1 MARPNGRCAVTA
13 EIGLLLFVLGLVAS
27 GAQAVLGLRAGQR
40 TEMAAASAA
49 AAQVCA
55 AAFAAAFALLIVCF
69 ARSDFSLAAV
79 AANSH
84 SAKPLVYK
92 IAATWGH
99 HEGSMAL
106 WCVISSVAGLAL
118 AGFRGGLASPLW
130 SAALGVQG
138 LVTLGAAAYTAAL
151 SNPFARLAT
160 PPIEGAGLNP
170 LLQDP
175 ALVLHP
181 PMLYLG
187 YVGLSVPF
195 SLAVAALWT
204 RSFGPELAQAI
215 RPWALLAWSA
225 LTVGIGLGSY
235 WAYYELGWG
244 GAWFWDP
251 VENASFLPWLIGTAL
266 LHSAIVT
273 ARRGSMM
280 GWTLLLAIA
289 GFACSLLG
297 TFLVR
302 SGVLSSVHAFAV
314 DPSRGVAVLALFA
327 CAVGGALTLFAWRAP
342 HLPAPSGFVALS
354 REGALAFN
362 NFGVAICAGVV
373 LIGTLYPLA
382 AEAVSGRALS
392 VGAPFFNATFGPLAG
407 LILLAAPFGPLLA
420 WRRGDLRAAWRSL
433 VWAGIGALLAVGVG
447 LAYRG
452 GVAAALGLGIGAWMA
467 LGALTYLWRRAGAG
481 PGRAARVLAAPLAVW
496 ALAAAHFGAGVLTIG
511 AVAQASFRFE
521 RSASLAP
528 GDRVTFAGR
537 EVRLVRVEDFEGPN
551 YEAQRAV
558 FAVRRG
564 ERDVPLQAERR
575 RYWTSSSPTT
585 EVGILSG
592 LWGDVYVAVGEPA
605 PGAQGQIG
613 VRLYFNPFI
622 AWMFSGI
629 GVIALGGGLALLS
642 LARVRVRRQGAVP
655 GPVAALP

>member
-1 MARPNGRCAVTA
+1 MSVELGA
-13 EIGLLLFVLGLVAS
+13 LLFALGLIAS
-27 GAQAVLGLRAGQR
+27 AAQAVLGLAAKARADL
-40 TEMAAASAA
+40 AA
-49 AAQVCA
+49 AAAGA
-55 AAFAAAFALLIVCF
+55 AQIASLAFVTAFALLIVCF
-69 ARSDFSLAAV
+69 AQSDFSVAAV

-84 SAKPLVYK
+84 SAKPLLYK

-106 WCVISSVAGLAL
+106 WCLISSLAGLAL
-118 AGFRGGLASPLW
+118 ACFRGGISGPVW
-130 SAALGVQG
+130 SAAMGIQG
-138 LVTLGAAAYTAAL
+138 LVTLGAGVYTLGL
-151 SNPFARLAT
+151 SNPFARLANA
-160 PPIEGAGLNP
+160 PLDGAGLNP

-175 ALVLHP
+175 ALAIHP

-195 SLAVAALWT
+195 SLSVAALWT

-215 RPWALLAWSA
+215 RPWALGAWSA

-280 GWTLLLAIA
+280 GWTLLLGIC
-289 GFACSLLG
+289 GFGCSLLG

-314 DPSRGVAVLALFA
+314 DPARGVAVLALFA
-327 CAVGGALTLFAWRAP
+327 SAIGGGLALFALRAP
-342 HLPAPSGFVALS
+342 SLPAPSGFFILS

-362 NFGVAICAGVV
+362 NFGLAICAAIV

-382 AEAVSGRALS
+382 AEAFSGRALS
-392 VGAPFFNATFGPLAG
+392 VGAPFFNASFGPLAG
-407 LILLAAPFGPLLA
+407 LVLLIAPFGPLLA
-420 WRRGDLRAAWRSL
+420 WRRGDWRKAWR
-433 VWAGIGALLAVGVG
+433 ALLFSALAAVVVVAIG

-452 GVAAALGLGIGAWMA
+452 GLAAALGLGVGAWMA
-467 LGALTYLWRRAGAG
+467 LGALAYGWRRAGTG
-481 PGRAARVLAAPLAVW
+481 KGQFARLMGLPLAVW
-496 ALAAAHFGAGVLTIG
+496 ALVLAHFGAGILTIG
-511 AVAQASFRFE
+511 AVAQANFRFE
-521 RSASLAP
+521 RSVTLSPGQSAS
-528 GDRVTFAGR
+528 FAGAR
-537 EVRLVRVEDFEGPN
+537 VQLLRLEDVEGPN
-551 YEAQRAV
+551 YQAQRAV
-558 FAVRRG
+558 FAVTKPGQARS
-564 ERDVPLQAERR
+564 LQAERR
-575 RYWTSSSPTT
+575 RYWTSDSPTT

-592 LWGDVYVAVGEPA
+592 LFGDLYVALGEA
-605 PGAQGQIG
+605 PPGGGGQIG

-622 AWMFSGI
+622 AWMFGGI
-629 GVIALGGGLALLS
+629 AMIAFGGGLALLALLRAPQRRRAS
-642 LARVRVRRQGAVP
+642 LGELAPAVRP
-655 GPVAALP
+655 T

>member
-1 MARPNGRCAVTA
+1 MIA
-13 EIGLLLFVLGLVAS
+13 EIGAFLFALGLVAS
-27 GAQAVLGLRAGQR
+27 CVQAVLGLRAGAR
-40 TEMAAASAA
+40 ADGAAASAA
-49 AAQVCA
+49 AAQVA
-55 AAFAAAFALLIVCF
+55 SVAFASAFVLLVICF
-69 ARSDFSLAAV
+69 ARSDFSVAAV

-84 SAKPLVYK
+84 SAKPMVYK

-106 WCVISSVAGLAL
+106 WCVISSLAGLAL
-118 AGFRGGLASPLW
+118 ASFRGGLTAPMW

-138 LVTLGAAAYTAAL
+138 LVTLAAAAYTLLL
-151 SNPFARLAT
+151 SNPFARLAAA
-160 PPIEGAGLNP
+160 PLEGAGLNP

-175 ALVLHP
+175 ALALHP

-195 SLAVAALWT
+195 SLAVGALWT
-204 RSFGPELAQAI
+204 RSFGPEVAQAI

-225 LTVGIGLGSY
+225 LTLGIGLGSY

-289 GFACSLLG
+289 GFGCSLLG

-314 DPSRGVAVLALFA
+314 DPARGVAVLAMFA
-327 CAVGGALTLFAWRAP
+327 GAVGGALALFAWRAP
-342 HLPAPSGFVALS
+342 LLPAPAGFVVLS

-362 NFGVAICAGVV
+362 NFGLAICTGIV

-392 VGAPFFNATFGPLAG
+392 VGAPFFNSTFGPLAG
-407 LILLAAPFGPLLA
+407 LVLLVAPFGPLLA
-420 WRRGDLRAAWRSL
+420 WRRGDARAAVQVL
-433 VWAGIGALLAVGVG
+433 LWAGIGAVLALGLG
-447 LAYRG
+447 LAFRG
-452 GVAAALGLGIGAWMA
+452 GAAAALGLGVGTWMA
-467 LGALTYLWRRAGAG
+467 LGTLAYLWRRAGPG
-481 PGRAARVLAAPLAVW
+481 PGKTVRLLGAPLAVW

-521 RSASLAP
+521 HSVSLAP
-528 GDRVTFAGR
+528 GEAVQFAGR
-537 EVRLVRVEDFEGPN
+537 GLRLLRVESIEGPN
-551 YEAQRAV
+551 YDAQRAV
-558 FAVRRG
+558 FSVSAGAR
-564 ERDVPLQAERR
+564 EQSLHAERR
-575 RYWTSSSPTT
+575 RYWTSDSPTT

-592 LWGDVYVAVGEPA
+592 LWGDFYVALGEPA
-605 PGAQGQIG
+605 PGAQGQLG

-622 AWMFSGI
+622 AWMFGGI
-629 GVIALGGGLALLS
+629 AMIGCGGALALLS
-642 LARVRVRRQGAVP
+642 LVRVGQRKRVALGQVAAVP
-655 GPVAALP
+655 

>member
-1 MARPNGRCAVTA
+1 MSA
-13 EIGLLLFVLGLVAS
+13 EIGILLFALGVLAS
-27 GAQAVLGLRAGQR
+27 AAQAVLGLRAN
-40 TEMAAASAA
+40 ACAHLAA
-49 AAQVCA
+49 AAAGAAQVA
-55 AAFAAAFALLIVCF
+55 SLAFAASFLLLIVCF
-69 ARSDFSLAAV
+69 AQSDFSVAAV

-84 SAKPLVYK
+84 SAKPLLYK

-106 WCVISSVAGLAL
+106 WCLISSLAGLAL
-118 AGFRGGLASPLW
+118 ASFRGHLAAPVW
-130 SAALGVQG
+130 SAALGIQG
-138 LVTLGAAAYTAAL
+138 LVTLGAAAYTLGL
-151 SNPFARLAT
+151 SNPFARLGIA
-160 PPIEGAGLNP
+160 PLDGAGLNP

-175 ALVLHP
+175 ALVIHP

-195 SLAVAALWT
+195 SLSVAGLWR

-225 LTVGIGLGSY
+225 LTIGIGLGSY

-280 GWTLLLAIA
+280 GATLLLGIC
-289 GFACSLLG
+289 GFGCSLLG

-314 DPSRGVAVLALFA
+314 DPARGIAVLALFA
-327 CAVGGALTLFAWRAP
+327 CAIGGGLAMFAWRAP
-342 HLPAPSGFVALS
+342 SLPAPSGFFILS

-362 NFGVAICAGVV
+362 NFGLAICAAIV

-382 AEAVSGRALS
+382 AEAFSGRALS
-392 VGAPFFNATFGPLAG
+392 VGAPFFNASFGPLAG
-407 LILLAAPFGPLLA
+407 LILLMAPFGPLLA
-420 WRRGDLRAAWRSL
+420 WRRGDWRSAWRALTLSALAAL
-433 VWAGIGALLAVGVG
+433 VVVALG
-447 LAYRG
+447 LTYRG
-452 GVAAALGLGIGAWMA
+452 GLAAALGLGIGAWMA
-467 LGALTYLWRRAGAG
+467 LGALAYAMRRAGAG
-481 PGRAARVLAAPLAVW
+481 KGRLKRLIALPLAVW
-496 ALAAAHFGAGVLTIG
+496 ALVLAHFGAGILTIG

-521 RSASLAP
+521 RSVTLSP
-528 GDRVTFAGR
+528 GQSAIFAGAHL
-537 EVRLVRVEDFEGPN
+537 RLMRLEDIEGPN
-551 YEAQRAV
+551 YQAQRAV
-558 FAVRRG
+558 FAVTQRG
-564 ERDVPLQAERR
+564 QERQLHAERR
-575 RYWTSSSPTT
+575 RYWTSDSPTT

-592 LWGDVYVAVGEPA
+592 LWGDFYVALGEA
-605 PGAQGQIG
+605 PPGNAGQIG

-622 AWMFSGI
+622 AWMFGGI
-629 GVIALGGGLALLS
+629 AMIACGGALALTS
-642 LARVRVRRQGAVP
+642 LLRQPARRRANLGDLAP
-655 GPVAALP
+655 AALP

>member
-1 MARPNGRCAVTA
+1 MSA
-13 EIGLLLFVLGLVAS
+13 ELGALLFALGLMAS
-27 GAQAVLGLRAGQR
+27 TAQAVLGLAAKTRADL
-40 TEMAAASAA
+40 AA
-49 AAQVCA
+49 AAAGA
-55 AAFAAAFALLIVCF
+55 AQIASLAFGTAFALLIVCF
-69 ARSDFSLAAV
+69 AQSDFSVAAV

-84 SAKPLVYK
+84 SAKPLLYK

-106 WCVISSVAGLAL
+106 WCLISSLAGLAL
-118 AGFRGGLASPLW
+118 AAFRGGLAGPVW
-130 SAALGVQG
+130 SAAMGIQG
-138 LVTLGAAAYTAAL
+138 IVTLGAGAYTLGL
-151 SNPFARLAT
+151 SNPFARLAIA
-160 PPIEGAGLNP
+160 PLDGAGLNP

-175 ALVLHP
+175 ALAIHP

-195 SLAVAALWT
+195 SLSVAALWT

-215 RPWALLAWSA
+215 RPWALGAWSA

-280 GWTLLLAIA
+280 GWTLLLGIC
-289 GFACSLLG
+289 GFGCSLLG

-314 DPSRGVAVLALFA
+314 DPARGVAVLALFA
-327 CAVGGALTLFAWRAP
+327 SAIGGGLALFALRAP
-342 HLPAPSGFVALS
+342 SLPAPSGFFILS

-362 NFGVAICAGVV
+362 NFGLAICAAIV

-382 AEAVSGRALS
+382 AEAFSGRALS
-392 VGAPFFNATFGPLAG
+392 VGAPFFNTSFGPLAG
-407 LILLAAPFGPLLA
+407 LILLMAPFGPLLA
-420 WRRGDLRAAWRSL
+420 WRRGDWRKAWR
-433 VWAGIGALLAVGVG
+433 ALLVSALAALVVVAIG

-452 GVAAALGLGIGAWMA
+452 GLAAALGLGVGAWMA
-467 LGALTYLWRRAGAG
+467 LGALAYGWRRAGSG
-481 PGRAARVLAAPLAVW
+481 EGQFARLVGLPLAVW
-496 ALAAAHFGAGVLTIG
+496 ALVLAHFGAGILTIG
-511 AVAQASFRFE
+511 AVAQANFRFE
-521 RSASLAP
+521 RSVTLSPGQSAS
-528 GDRVTFAGR
+528 FAGAR
-537 EVRLVRVEDFEGPN
+537 VQLLRLEDVEGPN
-551 YEAQRAV
+551 YQAQRAV
-558 FAVRRG
+558 FAVTKRG
-564 ERDVPLQAERR
+564 QDWSLQAERR
-575 RYWTSSSPTT
+575 RYWTSDSPTT

-592 LWGDVYVAVGEPA
+592 LFGDLYVALGETP
-605 PGAQGQIG
+605 PGGGGQIG

-622 AWMFSGI
+622 AWMFGGI
-629 GVIALGGGLALLS
+629 AMIAGGGGLALLALLRAPQRRRAILGD
-642 LARVRVRRQGAVP
+642 LAP
-655 GPVAALP
+655 AAQP